1 MSDSAYNSLLYTVC
15 MYTPAMHCGSWS
27 CYNVSTEA
35 QIRMTYE
42 VEWGRKSTE
51 INMSMMTK
59 SELVGKAVSM
69 SDALFKSDT
78 LINLIHL
85 H

>member
-1 MSDSAYNSLLYTVC
+1 
-15 MYTPAMHCGSWS
+15 
-27 CYNVSTEA
+27 
-35 QIRMTYE
+35 MTYE